1 MLSIEYSTVLSKK
14 SLDNEPFTAKIG
26 ITMINSIVEDM
37 PGLGIFDRARSPN
50 NVNLLNIRRKQ

>member
-1 MLSIEYSTVLSKK
+1 LNKK
-14 SLDNEPFTAKIG
+14 SLDNKPFTAKIG

-37 PGLGIFDRARSPN
+37 PGLGIFNRACSPN

>member
-14 SLDNEPFTAKIG
+14 SLDNEPFTAKIV

-37 PGLGIFDRARSPN
+37 PGLGIFNRACSPN

>member
-1 MLSIEYSTVLSKK
+1 MSKK
-14 SLDNEPFTAKIG
+14 SLDNKPFTAKIG

>member
-1 MLSIEYSTVLSKK
+1 MNKK
-14 SLDNEPFTAKIG
+14 SLDFSPFYAKIS

>member
-37 PGLGIFDRARSPN
+37 PGLGIFNRACSPN